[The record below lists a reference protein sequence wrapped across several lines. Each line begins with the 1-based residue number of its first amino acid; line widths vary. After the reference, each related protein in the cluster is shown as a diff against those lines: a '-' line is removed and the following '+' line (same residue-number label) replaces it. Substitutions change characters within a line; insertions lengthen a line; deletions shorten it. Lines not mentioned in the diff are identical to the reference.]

1 MILFYNF
8 ILLGTKRVPPGDRDG
23 LSFLPVAGVGTGD
36 WPAPFSDE
44 SGRKRTEN
52 CSTVFIFIFLNGN
65 GSGSRTAG
73 NENGC
78 GINGNTKTGKYGQKI
93 DENER

>member
-1 MILFYNF
+1 VL
-8 ILLGTKRVPPGDRDG
+8 PGQWTQDA
-23 LSFLPVAGVGTGD
+23 VA
-36 WPAPFSDE
+36 ASDE

-65 GSGSRTAG
+65 ASGSRTAG
-73 NENGC
+73 NENGS

-93 DENER
+93 DGNER